1 MSCRDLHWGP
11 CWHGDLKL
19 ESQQG
24 KSGTKSVIQ
33 GHKLLV
39 TAWGS
44 FPRKTALKQKLLTYN
59 HRRTPK
65 LCVKGFI
72 CVSFNVVC
80 VYAYMYVCIVW
91 VHAYVY
97 ICVCNECVYVC
108 MWMNMSVCIWVCMH
122 AYVCIHVWCI
132 CVCICTHIHEIAQ
145 TCTYTHV
152 WRPEIDREYFS
163 SILLLRKTLPVNL
176 KLMNLH
182 RLAGQS
188 PSGYLLLPFFLP
200 SLQVWG

>member
-1 MSCRDLHWGP
+1 MSCRDLHWGS

-24 KSGTKSVIQ
+24 KSSTKSVIQ

-44 FPRKTALKQKLLTYN
+44 FPRKTALKQKLLTCN

-97 ICVCNECVYVC
+97 ICVCNECMYAC
-108 MWMNMSVCIWVCMH
+108 MWMNMSVCIWVCVH

-132 CVCICTHIHEIAQ
+132 CVCMALCAHIFMKLHIHVLIHMFGGQ
-145 TCTYTHV
+145 RLTGSIFLQFFFWGRLYQ
-152 WRPEIDREYFS
+152 WIWS
-163 SILLLRKTLPVNL
+163 SWICI
-176 KLMNLH
+176 
-182 RLAGQS
+182 G
-188 PSGYLLLPFFLP
+188 
-200 SLQVWG
+200 